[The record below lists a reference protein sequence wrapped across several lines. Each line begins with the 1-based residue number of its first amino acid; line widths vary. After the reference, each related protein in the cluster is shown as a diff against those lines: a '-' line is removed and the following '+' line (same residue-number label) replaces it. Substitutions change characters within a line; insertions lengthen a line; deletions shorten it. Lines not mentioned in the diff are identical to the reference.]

1 MLNNSLFLYYMK
13 DHGLDVYKGESTRSI
28 ICLSFDFGS
37 RSYEDE
43 HKRLTR
49 LIDKAVEE
57 DNVDLV
63 ERLKI
68 KLAFVEANKEKYAP
82 MSRDDIRTKY
92 YKEGVD
98 ILWETKNKDGSIK
111 SSQKIH
117 YKMLFRTPA
126 KAKIGS
132 VMFIDEKL
140 YDRAYKWLTMGLG
153 KKMPLHNA
161 KIVEMSAY
169 APLTTSTIIDRIHI
183 DVDDILF
190 VSDVDS
196 FYTTMANIVRAD
208 EYIDDN
214 GETKKMCVVDREKT
228 DVKNTLFDGQGLIE
242 SSILPSYVNGMVLLR
257 NHFFKACF
265 FRTHIQKF
273 FKDWCDENGYDYDT
287 YEVTDYFGKKKLL
300 KNVKAITTENAI
312 KWRKF
317 SDLMGR
323 DPYSYWAKVVRKDGC
338 LWGVVKTDHP
348 SKLGHQQQL
357 SYQMLNVLPATQEEI
372 NEICKDSVEYVEL
385 LKRDNDEF
393 EKFLRKNAND
403 VNHYEMMADLYDHNH
418 GFGESTWFRLEK
430 RKIINSYVGKLRQ
443 GKIFVNGDNL
453 TLCGNPYALL
463 LHAVGDD
470 WKKDETLVYENG
482 TIQCYTKRFNDGE
495 YLCGFRSPNNSMN
508 NVGYF
513 HNVHHP
519 LMEKYFDFS
528 NNIVA
533 INCIGTDVQSRLNG
547 ADFDSDFVLATNHP
561 VMVECARRCYERF
574 PTIVNNIGESG
585 ISYDNT
591 PEAYAIMDNKMAK
604 ARLGIGWSSNLAM
617 LAISYFFTEM
627 EKDEDERDERLI
639 RQLEDDF
646 IILSVVAQLIIDGCK
661 REWLVD
667 GGEET
672 KRIMRQDCMH
682 RTIMTFE
689 DGSLKEKKYDFPLF
703 MKYTR
708 PIPYTKN
715 GKELPFSEI
724 NKSKKKLRDRV
735 DPSLV
740 CPMNWVEERLD
751 KIQNSSTSDSIP
763 TENFFIKMKGQPW
776 YKHISKIIQLAK
788 EYDEWIIETTKPI
801 YDPDDNFK
809 EQLSLKAKYYSDE
822 VAKIRTTNPVTIN
835 RLIEYSLG
843 LNLHDNYKHSA
854 YKAAN
859 KYGRKILTLLFK
871 ADSTKFLSNFV
882 EN

>member
-13 DHGLDVYKGESTRSI
+13 EHGLDVYKGESTRSI
-28 ICLSFDFGS
+28 VCLSFDFGS

-43 HKRLTR
+43 HKRLNK
-49 LIDKAVEE
+49 LIDKATE
-57 DNVDLV
+57 DGNDDLV
-63 ERLKI
+63 ERLKT
-68 KLAFVEANKEKYAP
+68 KLDFVEANKEKYAP
-82 MSRDDIRTKY
+82 MSRDDIRVKY

-98 ILWETKNKDGSIK
+98 ILWETKNKDGTVK

-132 VMFIDEKL
+132 VMFIDERL

-169 APLTTSTIIDRIHI
+169 APLTTSTIIDRLHI

-196 FYTTMANIVRAD
+196 FYTTMANVVRAE
-208 EYIDDN
+208 EYTDNN
-214 GETKKMCVVDREKT
+214 GEIKKMCVVDRKKT

-242 SSILPSYVNGMVLLR
+242 SSTLPSYINGMVLLR

-273 FKDWCDENGYDYDT
+273 FKDWCDENGKDYET

-300 KNVKAITTENAI
+300 KNIKAITTENAI
-312 KWRKF
+312 KWKKF
-317 SDLMGR
+317 SDLMGK
-323 DPYSYWAKVVRKDGC
+323 DPYSYWANIVKKDGC

-348 SKLGHQQQL
+348 SKLGYKQQL

-393 EKFLRKNAND
+393 ERFLRKNAND
-403 VNHYEMMADLYDHNH
+403 INHYEMMADLYDHNH
-418 GFGESTWFRLEK
+418 EFGDSKWFRLEK
-430 RKIINSYVGKLRQ
+430 RKIINTYVGKLRQ

-470 WKKDETLVYENG
+470 WGRDNTLVHEDG
-482 TIQCYTKRFNDGE
+482 TIQCYTKRFGNGE

-513 HNVHHP
+513 HNIHHP

-528 NNIVA
+528 ENIVA
-533 INCIGTDVQSRLNG
+533 INCIGTDVQSRMNG
-547 ADFDSDFVLATNHP
+547 CDFDSDFVLATNHP
-561 VMVECARRCYERF
+561 VMVECARRCYKRF
-574 PTIVNNIGESG
+574 PTIVNDIGESG

-591 PEAYAIMDNKMAK
+591 PEAYATMDNKMAR

-617 LAISYFFTEM
+617 LAISYFFTEIG
-627 EKDEDERDERLI
+627 KDDEERDERLI

-646 IILSVVAQLIIDGCK
+646 IILSVIAQLIIDGCK
-661 REWLVD
+661 REYEVSGMD
-667 GGEET
+667 EI
-672 KRIMRQDCMH
+672 KRIGQQDCMH

-689 DGSLKEKKYDFPLF
+689 NGFLKERKYDFPLF

-735 DPSLV
+735 DPSLT
-740 CPMNWVEERLD
+740 CPMNWVEEKLD
-751 KIQNSSTSDSIP
+751 KIQNASTSDSIP
-763 TENFFIKMKGQPW
+763 TENFFIKINGKPE
-776 YKHISKIIQLAK
+776 YRHISRIINLAR
-788 EYDEWIIETTKPI
+788 EYDAWIAEATKPI
-801 YDPDDNFK
+801 YSIDGDFK

-822 VAKIRTTNPVTIN
+822 VAKIRTKNSSTIN
-835 RLIEYSLG
+835 KLIEYSLG
-843 LNLHDNYKHSA
+843 LNLGGNYKEAAVKSA
-854 YKAAN
+854 R
-859 KYGRKILTLLFK
+859 KYGIKIMNLLYR
-871 ADSTKFLSNFV
+871 ADSTKFLSNFC
-882 EN
+882 

>member
-13 DHGLDVYKGESTRSI
+13 EHGLDVYKGESTRSI
-28 ICLSFDFGS
+28 VCLSFDFGS

-43 HKRLTR
+43 HKRLVK
-49 LIDKAVEE
+49 LIDKATE
-57 DNVDLV
+57 DGNADLV
-63 ERLKI
+63 ERLKT
-68 KLAFVEANKEKYAP
+68 KLDFVEANKDKYAP

-98 ILWETKNKDGSIK
+98 ILWETKNKDGSVK

-169 APLTTSTIIDRIHI
+169 APLTTSTIIDRLHI
-183 DVDDILF
+183 DVDNILF

-196 FYTTMANIVRAD
+196 FYTTMANVVRAE
-208 EYIDDN
+208 EYTDNN
-214 GETKKMCVVDREKT
+214 GEIKKMCVVDRKKT
-228 DVKNTLFDGQGLIE
+228 DVKNTLFDGQGLVE
-242 SSILPSYVNGMVLLR
+242 SSTLPSYINGMVLLR

-273 FKDWCDENGYDYDT
+273 FKDWCDENGKDYET

-300 KNVKAITTENAI
+300 KNIKAITTENAI
-312 KWRKF
+312 KWKKF

-323 DPYSYWAKVVRKDGC
+323 DPYSYWANIVRKDGC

-348 SKLGHQQQL
+348 SKLGRQQQL

-372 NEICKDSVEYVEL
+372 NDICKDSVEYVEL

-418 GFGESTWFRLEK
+418 EFGESKWFRLEK
-430 RKIINSYVGKLRQ
+430 SYVIKAYINKLRQ

-470 WKKDETLVYENG
+470 WKKDNTLVYEDG
-482 TIQCYTKRFNDGE
+482 TIQCYTKRFGDGE
-495 YLCGFRSPNNSMN
+495 YICGFRSPNNSMN

-513 HNVHHP
+513 HNIHHP

-528 NNIVA
+528 ENIVA
-533 INCIGTDVQSRLNG
+533 INCIGTDVQSRMNG
-547 ADFDSDFVLATNHP
+547 CDFDSDFVLATNHP
-561 VMVECARRCYERF
+561 VMVECARRCYQRF
-574 PTIVNNIGESG
+574 PTIVNALNESG

-591 PEAYAIMDNKMAK
+591 PEAYAEMDNKMSK

-627 EKDEDERDERLI
+627 QKDEEERDERLVL
-639 RQLEDDF
+639 QLEDDF

-661 REWLVD
+661 REYEVSGMDIIKLI
-667 GGEET
+667 GQ
-672 KRIMRQDCMH
+672 QDCMH

-689 DGSLKEKKYDFPLF
+689 NGILKEKKYDFPLF

-724 NKSKKKLRDRV
+724 NRNKKKLRDRV

-751 KIQNSSTSDSIP
+751 KIQNASTSDSIP
-763 TENFFIKMKGQPW
+763 TENFFIKMAGQPW

-788 EYDEWIIETTKPI
+788 EYDEWIMESTKPL
-801 YDPDDNFK
+801 YDPDNSFK
-809 EQLSLKAKYYSDE
+809 EQLSLKAKYYADE

-843 LNLHDNYKHSA
+843 LNLHDNYKASA
-854 YKAAN
+854 YKVAN
-859 KYGRKILTLLFK
+859 KYGLKIMNLLYK
-871 ADSTKFLSNFV
+871 ANSTKFLSNFC
-882 EN
+882 

>member
-1 MLNNSLFLYYMK
+1 MLNNSLFLYYMVE
-13 DHGLDVYKGESTRSI
+13 HGLDVYKGESTRSI

-49 LIDKAVEE
+49 LIEKAIE
-57 DNVDLV
+57 DDDNNLA
-63 ERLKI
+63 ERLKK
-68 KLAFVEANKEKYAP
+68 KLEFVESNKEKYAP

-98 ILWETKNKDGSIK
+98 ILWETKNKDGVVK

-132 VMFIDEKL
+132 VMFIDDRL
-140 YDRAYKWLTMGLG
+140 YDKAYKWLTMGLG
-153 KKMPLHNA
+153 NKMPLHKA

-169 APLTTSTIIDRIHI
+169 APLTTSTIIDRIHM

-196 FYTTMANIVRAD
+196 FYTTMANVVRAED
-208 EYIDDN
+208 YIDSN
-214 GETKKMCVVDREKT
+214 GDEKKMCVVDRKET

-242 SSILPSYVNGMVLLR
+242 SSTLPSYVNGMVLLR

-273 FKDWCDENGYDYDT
+273 FRDWCEENGHDYET

-300 KNVKAITTENAI
+300 KNIKAITTENAI

-317 SDLMGR
+317 SDLMGK
-323 DPYSYWAKVVRKDGC
+323 DPYAYWARVVKKDGC

-348 SKLGHQQQL
+348 SKLGDRQQL
-357 SYQMLNVLPATQEEI
+357 SYQMLNVLPATKEEI
-372 NEICKDSVEYVEL
+372 NEICSDSVEYVEL

-418 GFGESTWFRLEK
+418 EFGDSKWFRLEK

-463 LHAVGDD
+463 LHSVGDD
-470 WKKDETLVYENG
+470 WEKDRTLTHEDG

-495 YLCGFRSPNNSMN
+495 YLCAFRSPNNSMN

-513 HNVHHP
+513 HNIHHP
-519 LMEKYFDFS
+519 LIDKYFDFS
-528 NNIVA
+528 DNIIA
-533 INCIGTDVQSRLNG
+533 INCIRTDVQSRLNG

-574 PTIVNNIGESG
+574 PTIVNDIGESG

-591 PEAYAIMDNKMAK
+591 PEAYAVMDNKMAK

-627 EKDEDERDERLI
+627 EKDEDERDDRLV
-639 RQLEDDF
+639 RQLEDNF
-646 IILSVVAQLIIDGCK
+646 IILSVIAQLIIDGCK

-667 GGEET
+667 GMEEV
-672 KRIMRQDCMH
+672 KRIMQQDCMH

-689 DGSLKEKKYDFPLF
+689 NGKLKENKYDFPLF

-715 GKELPFSEI
+715 GKELPRLI
-724 NKSKKKLRDRV
+724 IHKNKKALRDRI
-735 DPSLV
+735 DPSLT

-751 KIQNSSTSDSIP
+751 KIQNTSSTNTIP
-763 TENFFIKMKGQPW
+763 TENFFIKINGKPE
-776 YKHISKIIQLAK
+776 YRHVSKIINLAR
-788 EYDEWIIETTKPI
+788 EYDAWITEATKPA
-801 YDPDDNFK
+801 YSVDDDFK

-822 VAKIRTTNPVTIN
+822 VAKIRTRNLSTIN
-835 RLIEYSLG
+835 KLIEYSLG
-843 LNLHDNYKHSA
+843 LNLGGNYKEAAVKSA
-854 YKAAN
+854 R
-859 KYGRKILTLLFK
+859 KYGIKIMNLLYR
-871 ADSTKFLSNFV
+871 ADSIKFLSNFC
-882 EN
+882 

>member
-1 MLNNSLFLYYMK
+1 MME
-13 DHGLDVYKGESTRSI
+13 HGLDVHKGESTRSI
-28 ICLSFDFGS
+28 VCLSFDFGS

-43 HKRLTR
+43 HKRLTK
-49 LIDKAVEE
+49 LIDKAVKENNI
-57 DNVDLV
+57 DSAD
-63 ERLKI
+63 RLKK
-68 KLAFVEANKEKYAP
+68 KLEFVEANKEKYAP

-98 ILWETKNKDGSIK
+98 ILWETKNKDGVVK

-132 VMFIDEKL
+132 VMFIDERL
-140 YDRAYKWLTMGLG
+140 YNKAYKWLTMGLG

-169 APLTTSTIIDRIHI
+169 APLTTSTIIDRLHI

-196 FYTTMANIVRAD
+196 FYTTMANIVRAE
-208 EYIDDN
+208 EYTDSN
-214 GETKKMCVVDREKT
+214 GEIKKMCVVDREKT

-242 SSILPSYVNGMVLLR
+242 SSTLPSYINGMVLLR

-265 FRTHIQKF
+265 FKTHIQKF
-273 FKDWCDENGYDYDT
+273 FKDWCDENGHDYET

-300 KNVKAITTENAI
+300 KNIKAITTENAI

-317 SDLMGR
+317 SDLMGK
-323 DPYSYWAKVVRKDGC
+323 DPYSYWANVVRKDGC

-348 SKLGHQQQL
+348 SKLGDRQQL

-372 NEICKDSVEYVEL
+372 NEICRDSVEYVEL

-418 GFGESTWFRLEK
+418 EFGDSKWFRLEK

-470 WKKDETLVYENG
+470 WRKDNTLIYEDG
-482 TIQCYTKRFNDGE
+482 TIQCYTKRFGDGE

-513 HNVHHP
+513 HNVYHP

-528 NNIVA
+528 ENIIA
-533 INCIGTDVQSRLNG
+533 INCISTDVQSRMNG
-547 ADFDSDFVLATNHP
+547 CDFDSDFVLATNHP
-561 VMVECARRCYERF
+561 VMVECAKRCYERF
-574 PTIVNNIGESG
+574 PTIVNALNESG

-591 PEAYAIMDNKMAK
+591 PEAYAEMDNKMSN

-627 EKDEDERDERLI
+627 QKEEDERDERLV

-661 REWLVD
+661 REHEVSGMDIIKLI
-667 GGEET
+667 GQ
-672 KRIMRQDCMH
+672 QDCMH

-689 DGSLKEKKYDFPLF
+689 DGALKEKKYDFPLF
-703 MKYTR
+703 RKYTR

-724 NKSKKKLRDRV
+724 NRSKKKLRDRV

-751 KIQNSSTSDSIP
+751 KIQNASTSDSLP
-763 TENFFIKMKGQPW
+763 TENFFIKIKGKPE
-776 YKHISKIIQLAK
+776 YRHISKIINLAR
-788 EYDEWIIETTKPI
+788 EYDAWIADVTKPI
-801 YDPDDNFK
+801 YSMDSDFK
-809 EQLSLKAKYYSDE
+809 EQLALKAKYYSDE
-822 VAKIRTTNPVTIN
+822 IAKIRTKNPSTIN
-835 RLIEYSLG
+835 KLIEYSLG
-843 LNLHDNYKHSA
+843 LNLGGNYKEAAVKSA
-854 YKAAN
+854 R
-859 KYGRKILTLLFK
+859 KYGIKIMNLLYR
-871 ADSTKFLSNFV
+871 ADCTKFLSNFC
-882 EN
+882 

>member
-13 DHGLDVYKGESTRSI
+13 EHGLDVYKGESTRSI
-28 ICLSFDFGS
+28 ICISFDFGS
-37 RSYEDE
+37 RSYDDE
-43 HKRLTR
+43 CKRLIK
-49 LIDKAVEE
+49 LINKATDEGN
-57 DNVDLV
+57 DDLV
-63 ERLKI
+63 GRLKN
-68 KLAFVEANKEKYAP
+68 KLDFVEANKDKYAP
-82 MSRDDIRTKY
+82 MSRDDIRIKY

-98 ILWETKNKDGSIK
+98 ILWETKNKDGSVK
-111 SSQKIH
+111 SSQRIH

-169 APLTTSTIIDRIHI
+169 APLTTSTIIDRLHI
-183 DVDDILF
+183 DVDEILF

-196 FYTTMANIVRAD
+196 FYSTMANVVKAK
-208 EYIDDN
+208 EYEDDN
-214 GETKKMCVVDREKT
+214 GDIKKMCVVERQKT

-242 SSILPSYVNGMVLLR
+242 SSILPSYINGMVLLR

-265 FRTHIQKF
+265 FRTHIQDF
-273 FKDWCDENGYDYDT
+273 FKDWCAENGYDYET

-300 KNVKAITTENAI
+300 KNIKAITTDNAI
-312 KWRKF
+312 KWKKF
-317 SDLMGR
+317 SNLMGK

-348 SKLGHQQQL
+348 SKLGHKQQL
-357 SYQMLNVLPATQEEI
+357 SYQMLNVLPSSKEEI
-372 NEICKDSVEYVEL
+372 NDICNDSVEYVEL

-403 VNHYEMMADLYDHNH
+403 VNHYEMMADLYKHNH
-418 GFGESTWFRLEK
+418 EFGESTWFRLEK

-463 LHAVGDD
+463 LHAVGDN
-470 WKKDETLVYENG
+470 WEKDNTLSQENG
-482 TIQCYTKRFNDGE
+482 TIQCYTKRFEDGE

-508 NVGYF
+508 NVAYL
-513 HNVHHP
+513 HNTHHP
-519 LMEKYFDFS
+519 LMERYFDFS
-528 NNIVA
+528 DNIVA
-533 INCIGTDVQSRLNG
+533 INCIGTDIQSRLNG
-547 ADFDSDFVLATNHP
+547 ADFDSDFILATNHP
-561 VMVECARRCYERF
+561 VMVECAKRCYERF
-574 PTIVNNIGESG
+574 PTIVNALKESG

-591 PEAYAIMDNKMAK
+591 PEAYAEMDNKMSK

-627 EKDEDERDERLI
+627 QKDEDERDERLI
-639 RQLEDDF
+639 LELEDDF
-646 IILSVVAQLIIDGCK
+646 IILSVIAQLIIDGCK
-661 REWLVD
+661 REYEVNGMD
-667 GGEET
+667 EI
-672 KRIMRQDCMH
+672 KRIQQQDCMH

-689 DGSLKEKKYDFPLF
+689 DGELKEKKYDFPLF

-735 DPSLV
+735 DTSII

-751 KIQNSSTSDSIP
+751 KIQNISSTNTVP
-763 TENFFIKMKGQPW
+763 TENFFIKINGKPK
-776 YKHISKIIQLAK
+776 YSHISKIIKLAK
-788 EYDEWIIETTKPI
+788 EYDSWVIETTKPSYFI
-801 YDPDDNFK
+801 DSEFK
-809 EQLSLKAKYYSDE
+809 EQLSAKAKYYADE
-822 VAKIRTTNPVTIN
+822 VGKIRTKNLSTIN
-835 RLIEYSLG
+835 KLIEYSLG
-843 LNLHDNYKHSA
+843 LNISGNYKDAAIKSA
-854 YKAAN
+854 R
-859 KYGRKILTLLFK
+859 KYGVKIMNLLYRTDK
-871 ADSTKFLSNFV
+871 TKFLSNFC
-882 EN
+882 

>member
-1 MLNNSLFLYYMK
+1 MLNNSLFLYYMME
-13 DHGLDVYKGESTRSI
+13 HGLDIYKGESTRSI

-43 HKRLTR
+43 HKRLTK
-49 LIDKAVEE
+49 LIDKAIE
-57 DNVDLV
+57 DGNDDLV
-63 ERLKI
+63 ERLNK
-68 KLAFVEANKEKYAP
+68 KLDFVEANKEKYAP
-82 MSRDDIRTKY
+82 MARDDIRTKY

-98 ILWETKNKDGSIK
+98 ILWETKNKDGVVK

-132 VMFIDEKL
+132 VMFIDDRL

-153 KKMPLHNA
+153 KKMPVHNA

-169 APLTTSTIIDRIHI
+169 APLTTSTIIDRLHI

-190 VSDVDS
+190 VADVDS
-196 FYTTMANIVRAD
+196 FYTTMANIVRAED
-208 EYIDDN
+208 YTDSN
-214 GETKKMCVVDREKT
+214 GETKKMCVVDRKKT

-273 FKDWCDENGYDYDT
+273 FKDWCEENGHDYET

-300 KNVKAITTENAI
+300 KNIKAITTENAI

-323 DPYSYWAKVVRKDGC
+323 DPYSYWAKAVRKDGC

-348 SKLGHQQQL
+348 SKLGDRQQL
-357 SYQMLNVLPATQEEI
+357 SYQMLNVLPATKEEI
-372 NEICKDSVEYVEL
+372 NEICRDSVEYVEL
-385 LKRDNDEF
+385 LKRDNDAF

-403 VNHYEMMADLYDHNH
+403 INHYEMMADLYDHNH
-418 GFGESTWFRLEK
+418 EFGDSKWFRLEK

-470 WKKDETLVYENG
+470 WKKDNALVHEDG

-528 NNIVA
+528 ENIIA
-533 INCIGTDVQSRLNG
+533 INCIETDVQSRLNG
-547 ADFDSDFVLATNHP
+547 SDQDSDFLLATNHS

-574 PTIVNNIGESG
+574 PTIVNALNESG

-591 PEAYAIMDNKMAK
+591 PEAYAEMDNKMAK

-627 EKDEDERDERLI
+627 KKDEEERDERLI

-646 IILSVVAQLIIDGCK
+646 IILSVIAQLIIDGCK
-661 REWLVD
+661 REYEVSGMD
-667 GGEET
+667 EI
-672 KRIMRQDCMH
+672 KRIGQQDCMH

-724 NKSKKKLRDRV
+724 NKSKRKLRDRV
-735 DPSLV
+735 DPSLT

-751 KIQNSSTSDSIP
+751 KIQNASTSDSIP
-763 TENFFIKMKGQPW
+763 TENFFIKIKGKPK
-776 YKHISKIIQLAK
+776 YKHVSKIIQLAK
-788 EYDEWIIETTKPI
+788 EYDDWIIESTKPL
-801 YDPDDNFK
+801 YEPENDFK

-835 RLIEYSLG
+835 RLIEYCLG
-843 LNLHDNYKHSA
+843 LNLHDNYKTSA
-854 YKAAN
+854 YKTAN
-859 KYGRKILTLLFK
+859 KYSLKIMNLLYK
-871 ADSTKFLSNFV
+871 ADSTKFLSNFC
-882 EN
+882 

>member
-1 MLNNSLFLYYMK
+1 MLNNSLFLYYMME
-13 DHGLDVYKGESTRSI
+13 HGLDVYKGESTRSI

-43 HKRLTR
+43 HKRLTK
-49 LIDKAVEE
+49 LIDKATE
-57 DNVDLV
+57 DGNDDLV
-63 ERLKI
+63 ERLKT
-68 KLAFVEANKEKYAP
+68 KLDFVEANKEKYAP

-98 ILWETKNKDGSIK
+98 ILWETKNRDGVVK

-132 VMFIDEKL
+132 VMFIDERL

-153 KKMPLHNA
+153 KKMPTNNA

-196 FYTTMANIVRAD
+196 FYTTMANIVRAED
-208 EYIDDN
+208 YTDSN
-214 GETKKMCVVDREKT
+214 GETKKMCVVDRKET
-228 DVKNTLFDGQGLIE
+228 NVKNTLFDGQGLIE
-242 SSILPSYVNGMVLLR
+242 SSVLPSYVNGMVLLR

-273 FKDWCDENGYDYDT
+273 FKDWCEENGHDYET

-300 KNVKAITTENAI
+300 KNIKAITTENAI

-317 SDLMGR
+317 SDLMGK
-323 DPYSYWAKVVRKDGC
+323 DPYSYWAKVVKKDGC

-348 SKLGHQQQL
+348 SKLGDRQQL
-357 SYQMLNVLPATQEEI
+357 SYQMLNVLPATKEEI
-372 NEICKDSVEYVEL
+372 NEICHDSVEYVEL

-403 VNHYEMMADLYDHNH
+403 INHYEMMADLYDHNH
-418 GFGESTWFRLEK
+418 EFGDSKWFRLEK
-430 RKIINSYVGKLRQ
+430 SYVIKAYVNKLRQ

-470 WKKDETLVYENG
+470 WRKDETFVHEDG

-533 INCIGTDVQSRLNG
+533 INCIGTDVQSRMNG
-547 ADFDSDFVLATNHP
+547 CDFDSDFILATNHP

-574 PTIVNNIGESG
+574 PTIVNALNESG
-585 ISYDNT
+585 IAYDNT
-591 PEAYAIMDNKMAK
+591 PEAYATMDNKMAK

-627 EKDEDERDERLI
+627 EKDDEERDERLI

-646 IILSVVAQLIIDGCK
+646 IILSVIAQLIIDGCK
-661 REWLVD
+661 REYEVSGMD
-667 GGEET
+667 EI
-672 KRIMRQDCMH
+672 KRIGQQDCMH

-724 NKSKKKLRDRV
+724 NRSKKKLRDRI

-740 CPMNWVEERLD
+740 CPMNWVEEKLD
-751 KIQNSSTSDSIP
+751 KIQNNTTSEAIP
-763 TENFFIKMKGQPW
+763 TENFFIKMNGQPW

-788 EYDEWIIETTKPI
+788 EYDEWIMESTKPL
-801 YDPDDNFK
+801 YDPDNSFK
-809 EQLSLKAKYYSDE
+809 EQLSLKAKYYADE

-843 LNLHDNYKHSA
+843 LNLHDNYKASA
-854 YKAAN
+854 YKVAN
-859 KYGRKILTLLFK
+859 KYGLKIMNLLYR
-871 ADSTKFLSNFV
+871 ADSTKFLSNFC
-882 EN
+882 